1 MFSKLST
8 HEALFL
14 LNQFSGLSPKNLG
27 EFVLL
32 NTDNQK
38 TIDYLIGGETI
49 KYLSVYKIN
58 PFDK

>member
-14 LNQFSGLSPKNLG
+14 LSQFSGLSPKNLG

-38 TIDYLIGGETI
+38 DY
-49 KYLSVYKIN
+49 
-58 PFDK
+58 